1 MRISDWSSDVILEG
15 KPGLLSNPQNLGLLH
30 LQGSGGP
37 TPLSAFASVREQM
50 APLQI
55 THVAQFPAATV
66 GFDTASGVS
75 LGSAVDAIR
84 DTAVRIKLP
93 ASVTLSFLG
102 AANAYEA
109 SDRKST

>member
-1 MRISDWSSDVILEG
+1 
-15 KPGLLSNPQNLGLLH
+15 
-30 LQGSGGP
+30 
-37 TPLSAFASVREQM
+37 M

-109 SDRKST
+109 SLANELWLILAAIVCVYIVLGVLYESRSEEHTSELQSLIRISYAVFCLKKKIN